1 MNCTKVLP
9 YHNIPNPLITA
20 IIRDDSRNNLMQGGE
35 GEGEFQ
41 ILNLYFTNLYIYIYK
56 RIYLFNFGGQG
67 PSLKWGMI
75 LIWTRIQLTKIK
87 ILVILRIII
96 EWLKPIIFSNKV
108 FEFYIFND

>member
-41 ILNLYFTNLYIYIYK
+41 ILNLYFTNLYIYIY
-56 RIYLFNFGGQG
+56 
-67 PSLKWGMI
+67 
-75 LIWTRIQLTKIK
+75 IK
-87 ILVILRIII
+87 
-96 EWLKPIIFSNKV
+96 EFIFSILGAKAPP
-108 FEFYIFND
+108 